1 MEQTFKLEILTPYRV
16 FYSGS
21 AVKLIVISS
30 DGELG
35 ILAHHEPVVATVYVG
50 SIRIQT
56 DTQWKIASVSD
67 GFLEIVDNCVT
78 ILVGSAEWPEEIDV
92 PRAERSLKRAY
103 DRLLD
108 QPSPVEVKRSG
119 NAVQRAK
126 TRIKI
131 ALGTKDTT

>member
-1 MEQTFKLEILTPYRV
+1 MEESFKLEILTPYRV
-16 FYSGS
+16 FYSGP

-35 ILAHHEPVVATVYVG
+35 ILAHHEPVVATVCVG
-50 SIRIQT
+50 SLRIQT
-56 DTQWKIASVSD
+56 DAQWRIASVSD
-67 GFLEIVDNCVT
+67 GFLEIVGNCVT
-78 ILVGSAEWPEEIDV
+78 VLVGSAEWPEEIDV
-92 PRAERSLKRAY
+92 ARAERSLKRAH

-126 TRIKI
+126 TRLKI
-131 ALGTKDTT
+131 ATDAGDKT

>member
-16 FYSGS
+16 FYSGT

-35 ILAHHEPVVATVYVG
+35 ILANHEPVVATVCVG
-50 SIRIQT
+50 SLKIQI

-92 PRAERSLKRAY
+92 ERAERSLKRANE
-103 DRLLD
+103 RLLD
-108 QPSPVEVKRSG
+108 QPSPVELKRSG

-126 TRIKI
+126 TRLKI
-131 ALGTKDTT
+131 AEGTKKKT